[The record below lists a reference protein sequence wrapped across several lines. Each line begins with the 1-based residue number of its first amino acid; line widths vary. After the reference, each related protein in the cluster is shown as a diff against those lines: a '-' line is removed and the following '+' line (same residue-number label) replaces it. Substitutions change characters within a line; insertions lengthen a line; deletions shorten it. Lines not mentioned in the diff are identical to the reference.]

1 MKRYFFFGIALALVS
16 VVFFREPIVAIFNA
30 VINREGSSHG
40 LFVPFLSVFFIWTRR
55 DGIKS
60 ITPRYDLLGI
70 PLMAAA
76 VALAFLAV
84 GNYQFQFLV
93 YILFISGLIVM
104 MFGRSFFKPVAFPI
118 LFLITMIPIP
128 AQIYEAIA
136 NVTRHI
142 SFGGSLGI
150 ISLFGIT
157 YLKTG
162 WIIELPNATLKVAR
176 SCSGIRYLISYF
188 VFGMAYGYLERETLR
203 ARVAILIAVMPISL
217 GAGILRLTVI
227 FVMTYLFGPKM
238 AQWPHILMSW
248 IVFFLILILMIT
260 LDQALQR
267 RTVSKLPD
275 DKDRVLS
282 AFAKT

>member
-1 MKRYFFFGIALALVS
+1 MKRYLFFGIALVLVS
-16 VVFFREPIVAIFNA
+16 IAFFGESIATIFNA

-40 LFVPFLSVFFIWTRR
+40 LFVPFLSIFFLWTKR
-55 DGIKS
+55 DIIKS

-76 VALAFLAV
+76 LILLFLSV
-84 GNYQFQFLV
+84 GNYQFQFMV
-93 YILFISGLIVM
+93 YILFISGLIVT
-104 MFGRSFFKPVAFPI
+104 MFGRSFFKPTAFPI

-128 AQIYEAIA
+128 TGIYEAIA

-150 ISLFGIT
+150 ISFFGMT
-157 YLKTG
+157 YIKTG
-162 WIIELPNATLKVAR
+162 WIIELPNATLEVAM

-188 VFGMAYGYLERETLR
+188 VFGMAYGYLEKETFR
-203 ARVAILIAVMPISL
+203 ARVAILFAVVPISL

-238 AQWPHILMSW
+238 ALWPHILMSW
-248 IVFFLILILMIT
+248 IVFFLILILMIA
-260 LDQALQR
+260 LDQAIGR
-267 RTVSKLPD
+267 RMR
-275 DKDRVLS
+275 DRAPEPAQV
-282 AFAKT
+282 FAKT